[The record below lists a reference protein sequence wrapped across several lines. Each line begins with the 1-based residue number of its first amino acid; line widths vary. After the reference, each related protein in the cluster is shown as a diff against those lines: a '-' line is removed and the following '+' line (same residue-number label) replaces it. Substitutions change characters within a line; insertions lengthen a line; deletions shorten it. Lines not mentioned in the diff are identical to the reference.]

1 LRRSKGGP
9 WDPVAIWKDR
19 DVLKATRASKP
30 CDPYAIWTWAC
41 RNPVSEE
48 EWRKV
53 DKGGEWSD
61 AAPPAP
67 VAGHNLPEDP
77 AERFALM
84 LAEERALW
92 TDWLGEG
99 PVADEDRA
107 AAAAT
112 LIKRWSSSET
122 EAEALRVA
130 EKKPHDEAARAVQQ
144 KWAPVVKGFA
154 DLKVAGKRALD
165 DFLRAKAKAA
175 AEEARQAALAAA
187 ADAAAPVEVEKPRVG
202 NTGEAVSLRTYYTA
216 VITDM
221 AVFLEGQKEHPD
233 IVAAAQKIANAIA
246 RGKAAVPGM
255 KIVTEQ
261 RAA

>member
-1 LRRSKGGP
+1 
-9 WDPVAIWKDR
+9 
-19 DVLKATRASKP
+19 
-30 CDPYAIWTWAC
+30 
-41 RNPVSEE
+41 
-48 EWRKV
+48 
-53 DKGGEWSD
+53 
-61 AAPPAP
+61 